1 LLRKLYKKGIWVIA
15 AKRKGVYVPLSIFKE
30 NWRHSE
36 MFITPAFAQSGG
48 FAEGGFGL
56 LPIVFVMVIFY
67 FLLIR
72 PQQKRAKQ
80 HRELLAAIRRGD
92 KIVTTGGLTGT
103 VVKVTD
109 DVDTVDVEIATG
121 VKVQIVRAMIADVRG
136 KNEPVKAEPV
146 KAKSAK

>member
-1 LLRKLYKKGIWVIA
+1 MSPASVFLQAQESPGGGL
-15 AKRKGVYVPLSIFKE
+15 F
-30 NWRHSE
+30 E
-36 MFITPAFAQSGG
+36 MMFPFLIIIM
-48 FAEGGFGL
+48 L
-56 LPIVFVMVIFY
+56 FY
-67 FLLIR
+67 FLVIR

-80 HRELLAAIRRGD
+80 HRELLASIRRGD

-146 KAKSAK
+146 KAKPAK

>member
-1 LLRKLYKKGIWVIA
+1 MQQSARA
-15 AKRKGVYVPLSIFKE
+15 FMFPHSIFKD
-30 NWRHSE
+30 NWRESE

-56 LPIVFVMVIFY
+56 LPIIFVMVIFY

-92 KIVTTGGLTGT
+92 KVVTTGGLTGT

-146 KAKSAK
+146 KTKSVKTKPVKTKPAK

>member
-1 LLRKLYKKGIWVIA
+1 MFPHGI
-15 AKRKGVYVPLSIFKE
+15 FND
-30 NWRHSE
+30 NWRDLE

-80 HRELLAAIRRGD
+80 HRELLASIRRGD

-103 VVKVTD
+103 VIKVTD
-109 DVDTVDVEIATG
+109 DVDTVDVEIAKG

-136 KNEPVKAEPV
+136 KTEP
-146 KAKSAK
+146 AK

>member
-1 LLRKLYKKGIWVIA
+1 MF
-15 AKRKGVYVPLSIFKE
+15 PLSIFKE
-30 NWRHSE
+30 NWRHSN

-103 VVKVTD
+103 VLKVTD